1 MQSDQIEDET
11 NANEHNSIVSAIC
24 WVKRGYAKA
33 VLQEYEP
40 TQEELQSYQKMS
52 KKLLK
57 GKKIEDINE
66 AKKEMEKNLVAA
78 D

>member
-1 MQSDQIEDET
+1 
-11 NANEHNSIVSAIC
+11 
-24 WVKRGYAKA
+24 
-33 VLQEYEP
+33 
-40 TQEELQSYQKMS
+40 MS

>member
-40 TQEELQSYQKMS
+40 T
-52 KKLLK
+52 
-57 GKKIEDINE
+57 
-66 AKKEMEKNLVAA
+66 
-78 D
+78 